1 MSIPAVDSS
10 DESIS
15 AAQNVA
21 VCVVSIAGRGQW
33 PLPRRGTDVRVL
45 LFTGGEFVDQ
55 RAQLAPGHA
64 SKVRVAAAG
73 PPPARHAARATN
85 ETANVL

>member
-1 MSIPAVDSS
+1 MV
-10 DESIS
+10 
-15 AAQNVA
+15 
-21 VCVVSIAGRGQW
+21 

-55 RAQLAPGHA
+55 RAQLAAGHA
-64 SKVRVAAAG
+64 SKVRVAAG